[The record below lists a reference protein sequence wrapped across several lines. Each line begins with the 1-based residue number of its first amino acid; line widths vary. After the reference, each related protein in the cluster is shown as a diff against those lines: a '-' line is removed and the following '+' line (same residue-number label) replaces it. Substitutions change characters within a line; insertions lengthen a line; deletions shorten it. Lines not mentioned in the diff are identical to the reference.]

1 MKETL
6 SQERIEEISH
16 SIRSFCLA
24 RTSCEEDAE
33 DLQQDILLEITR
45 SMPSLRDNRAFY
57 GFMWSVA
64 RHVYRRFCQRR
75 ARNQH
80 LPLTEQQ
87 EDELMAPPQEEDEN
101 VARLRRELTL
111 LSARFRAVTIAHYM
125 ENQTCAQIAERLSI
139 SESMVKYLLFKS
151 RSLLKEGMTMER
163 TLGKQS
169 YQPRKIHLGMWS
181 NCSNERYHNKLDSLT
196 AQNILFA
203 CYHDNLTPEEISLE
217 IGVGLPYMESELQ
230 SLTECGLLYRQ
241 GDRYRTEIIL
251 FTQEFQ
257 TEMHEKSKPLVQ
269 RIASL
274 IKEGI
279 AAKEQD
285 IRALG
290 FAGADMNVAAFRWQM
305 ALQMLSKAVVDDID
319 VEIPLNSQGENII
332 LWGAEADQSVDQFAF
347 GTSNIIN
354 DAGDQLKMLDLP
366 ILSPRMTMEVLRGAA
381 AGLYLQLA
389 RGVQPESESD
399 HVIAAEIKKKGY
411 LREAD
416 GKLAPACPV
425 MTRAQYTALLQM
437 LSPWTQAIT
446 EEALRIR
453 QTAEQLLADQVP
465 SHLKSQAKNIAYF
478 QIFDE
483 AISAPLA
490 SLYGESYLMPK
501 ESADWMPATMVVLK

>member
-24 RTSCEEDAE
+24 RTGCEEDAE

-45 SMPSLRDNRAFY
+45 AMPSLRDNRAFY

-87 EDELMAPPQEEDEN
+87 EDELPAPAQEEDDT

-125 ENQTCAQIAERLSI
+125 DNLTCAQIAERLSI

-181 NCSNERYHNKLDSLT
+181 NGSNARYHHKLDSLT

-203 CYHDNLTPEEISLE
+203 CYHDNLTAEEISLE
-217 IGVGLPYMESELQ
+217 IGVGLPYMERELQ
-230 SLTECGLLYRQ
+230 SLTECGLLHKQ

-257 TEMHEKSKPLVQ
+257 TEMHEKSKPMAK

-274 IKEGI
+274 VKEGI
-279 AAKEQD
+279 QAKEQD

-290 FAGADMNVAAFRWQM
+290 FAGADMNAAAFRWQI
-305 ALQMLSKAVVDDID
+305 ALRMLSKAVVDDID
-319 VEIPLNSQGENII
+319 VEIPANAQGENIL
-332 LWGAEADQSVDQFAF
+332 LWGVEDDRDKDPFAF
-347 GTSNIIN
+347 GTSNVNN
-354 DAGDQLKMLDLP
+354 DADDLLKMIDLP
-366 ILSPRMTMEVLRGAA
+366 ILNPQMTMEVLRGAYA
-381 AGLYLQLA
+381 ELYMQLA
-389 RGVQPESESD
+389 HGVQPKSESD
-399 HVIAAEIKKKGY
+399 HVIVAEIKKKGY
-411 LREAD
+411 LRETD
-416 GKLAPACPV
+416 GKLTPACPV
-425 MTRAQYTALLQM
+425 MTRSQYTALLQM
-437 LSPWTQAIT
+437 LSPWTNAIT

-453 QTAEQLLADQVP
+453 QTAEQVLAEHVP
-465 SHLKSQAKNIAYF
+465 SHLKSQVKNLAYF
-478 QIFDE
+478 QLLDE

-501 ESADWMPATMVVLK
+501 DSADWMPATMVVLK